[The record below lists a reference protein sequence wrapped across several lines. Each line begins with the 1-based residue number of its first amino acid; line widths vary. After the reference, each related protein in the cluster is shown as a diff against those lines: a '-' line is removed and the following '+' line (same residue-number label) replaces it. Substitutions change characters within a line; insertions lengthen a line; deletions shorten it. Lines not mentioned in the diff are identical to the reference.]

1 MKTEDLFQSGI
12 KKDAKNYKQM
22 SNLLIY
28 GLITILMLFLSPR
41 VYAHPGNTDS
51 LGCHTCSTN
60 CTDWGLY
67 YGEYH
72 CHDSDYYSSP
82 YTTPYVPPPSCP
94 FHSHYDSISDSC
106 KCSYGYVVSGDR
118 CISQDD
124 WCQNQF
130 GFNSRY
136 NTLSDSCECS
146 YGYVFEGNK
155 CVSGDQ
161 YCSNRYGYSSS
172 YDSLSENCKC
182 RSGYVFNKSG
192 NKCIS
197 EDDWCQEQFGYSS
210 EYDSLE
216 DNCVCSDGYRFDGDE
231 CVLDTSDY
239 RPAPLNIKSSPT
251 PKLTPYPTPKSTPK
265 PSITTDKTQFENP
278 SPTTEPTKQY
288 NPPYNLQTELT
299 LNSKGEEV
307 KILQSALATDKEIY
321 PEGVISGFFGMITD
335 KAVKRFQNRHGLEQT
350 GVVNSQTLSKFN
362 EVFGE
367 QKMSTAPTPSPEP
380 KKEHIFI
387 KVWQF
392 ITSFWRH

>member
-12 KKDAKNYKQM
+12 NKDAKNYKQM

-28 GLITILMLFLSPR
+28 GLITILILFFSPR

-72 CHDSDYYSSP
+72 CHEPKYYSTP
-82 YTTPYVPPPSCP
+82 YTPPPSCP
-94 FHSHYDSISDSC
+94 LHSHYDSISDSC

-161 YCSNRYGYSSS
+161 YCSNRYGYNSS

-231 CVLDTSDY
+231 CVLDASGY
-239 RPAPLNIKSSPT
+239 RPAPLNIPSLPT
-251 PKLTPYPTPKSTPK
+251 LKPTQPPAPKSTSK
-265 PSITTDKTQFENP
+265 PSVLLSETQAE
-278 SPTTEPTKQY
+278 SSSTTEPTKQY
-288 NPPYNLQTELT
+288 SHPYKVQTELK
-299 LNSKGEEV
+299 LNSRGEEV

-321 PEGVISGFFGMITD
+321 PEGVISGFFGTATE
-335 KAVKRFQNRHGLEQT
+335 KAVKRFQNNYGLEET
-350 GVVNSQTLSKFN
+350 GAVDSATLSKFN
-362 EVFGE
+362 EVFGG
-367 QKMSTAPTPSPEP
+367 QQVSVAPTTVSEPETVAR
-380 KKEHIFI
+380 KGLLQAVWKFIINIF
-387 KVWQF
+387 K
-392 ITSFWRH
+392 